1 MDGSRS
7 IWSASQHLLWR
18 GAENIT
24 ASIPCRW
31 RNVCMKFAKHWL
43 MYHMNA
49 LSTLMSW
56 LYSIAQHHQ
65 DHTAQSIQMAMVS
78 SKSKNKS
85 QWPLELVH
93 QVRNLPHR
101 LLQRALVQV
110 LWRIFQ
116 ISVRLLESSMTIK
129 LTPGKIHH
137 LICTCCTS
145 TTELPRTTVSS
156 SMYFKTTFHLM
167 FVQQKSWIHLDH
179 QKHFSVS
186 KPVHNMFST
195 KCN

>member
-1 MDGSRS
+1 MDGLRS
-7 IWSASQHLLWR
+7 IWSMSQHLLGR

-31 RNVCMKFAKHWL
+31 RNICLKFTKRWL
-43 MYHMNA
+43 MYHLNV

-65 DHTAQSIQMAMVS
+65 DHTAQSIQMVVVS
-78 SKSKNKS
+78 REAKNKS
-85 QWPLELVH
+85 QWPLEWVH
-93 QVRNLPHR
+93 QVRNLTVR
-101 LLQRALVQV
+101 LLQRALVYM

-116 ISVRLLESSMTIK
+116 ISVRLSESSMIIK
-129 LTPGKIHH
+129 LKPGKIHH

-156 SMYFKTTFHLM
+156 SMYSKTTVNLM
-167 FVQQKSWIHLDH
+167 FVQSKSFILLDH
-179 QKHFSVS
+179 QKHFSS
-186 KPVHNMFST
+186 IRT
-195 KCN
+195 CA